1 MKAIKVIGKILLWTL
16 AVVVVLLLALPL
28 WIGPVVKGVANSVV
42 PGITGTDFHL
52 GEFGLNPYTGT
63 LHVGDMQLANPTNF
77 SEKNAVDLKAFDV
90 DFAMTSLFSGKK
102 YRVEFVEVNGIVVH
116 SDFPKGDNFM
126 QILENVTGGDVEP
139 EAEAKE
145 GEQQPDVEP
154 EAPKS
159 EGTAESAESEQVE
172 EKESKG
178 VQIDRIT
185 LKDVT
190 IKYGLPVKIPMDIEL
205 TGIGAES
212 ENGASFEE
220 VWDAVFTKV
229 KSVLT
234 SVGGALSDLG
244 KGAADA
250 LKDAGGAA
258 AGALKDVGGAAADTL
273 KDAGGAAADTL
284 KDAGG
289 AAADTLKDAGGAAAD
304 ALKSAGGAATDALK
318 SAGDGLKGLFG
329 K

>member
-126 QILENVTGGDVEP
+126 QIAENATGGKMESQAGMSEVEQP
-139 EAEAKE
+139 KVETKAPKADETAEAE
-145 GEQQPDVEP
+145 QQ
-154 EAPKS
+154 
-159 EGTAESAESEQVE
+159 E
-172 EKESKG
+172 EKPSKG
-178 VQIDRIT
+178 VQIDRVT

-234 SVGGALSDLG
+234 SVGGALGDLG

-250 LKDAGGAA
+250 LKGAGDAAVGAITDAGGAA
-258 AGALKDVGGAAADTL
+258 TDAL
-273 KDAGGAAADTL
+273 KDAGGAATDAL
-284 KDAGG
+284 KDASG
-289 AAADTLKDAGGAAAD
+289 AATDTLKDAGGAAAD

>member
-28 WIGPVVKGVANSVV
+28 WIGPVVKGVANAVV
-42 PGITGTDFHL
+42 PGITGTGFHL

-77 SEKNAVDLKAFDV
+77 SDKNAVDLKALDV
-90 DFAMTSLFSGKK
+90 DFAVTSLFSGKK
-102 YRVEFVEVNGIVVH
+102 YRVEFVEVNGVFVH
-116 SDFPKGDNFM
+116 VDVPKAANFLQIAENASGGKDGD
-126 QILENVTGGDVEP
+126 
-139 EAEAKE
+139 EAAK
-145 GEQQPDVEP
+145 
-154 EAPKS
+154 
-159 EGTAESAESEQVE
+159 GTADVNAPDAQEIKSQQTRPDGAKAEDAQDS
-172 EKESKG
+172 KESKG

-185 LKDVT
+185 LKGVT
-190 IKYGLPVKIPMDIEL
+190 VKYGLPVTIPMDLEL

-229 KSVLT
+229 KSAVT
-234 SVGGALSDLG
+234 SVGGALGDLG

-258 AGALKDVGGAAADTL
+258 AGALKDASGAAT
-273 KDAGGAAADTL
+273 
-284 KDAGG
+284 
-289 AAADTLKDAGGAAAD
+289 DTLKDAGGAAAD

>member
-28 WIGPVVKGVANSVV
+28 WIGPVVKGVANAVV
-42 PGITGTDFHL
+42 PGITGTGFHL

-77 SEKNAVDLKAFDV
+77 SDKNAVDLKALDV
-90 DFAMTSLFSGKK
+90 DFAMASLFSGKK
-102 YRVEFVEVNGIVVH
+102 YRVEFVEVNGVFVH
-116 SDFPKGDNFM
+116 VDVPKAANFL
-126 QILENVTGGDVEP
+126 QIAENATGGKDGD
-139 EAEAKE
+139 EAAK
-145 GEQQPDVEP
+145 
-154 EAPKS
+154 
-159 EGTAESAESEQVE
+159 GTADVNAPDAQDIKSQQAGPDGAKAEDAQDS
-172 EKESKG
+172 KESKG

-185 LKDVT
+185 LKGVT
-190 IKYGLPVKIPMDIEL
+190 VKYGLPVTIPMDLEL

-220 VWDAVFTKV
+220 VWDVVFTKV
-229 KSVLT
+229 KSAVT
-234 SVGGALSDLG
+234 SVGGALGDLG

-258 AGALKDVGGAAADTL
+258 AGALKDASGAAT
-273 KDAGGAAADTL
+273 
-284 KDAGG
+284 
-289 AAADTLKDAGGAAAD
+289 DTLKDAGGAAAD
-304 ALKSAGGAATDALK
+304 ALKGAGGAATDALK

>member
-1 MKAIKVIGKILLWTL
+1 MKKKLKLVAKILLWLL
-16 AVVVVLLLALPL
+16 AGVVVLLLALPL
-28 WIGPVVKGVANSVV
+28 WIGPVVKGVANAVV

-90 DFAMTSLFSGKK
+90 DFAMTSLFFGKK
-102 YRVEFVEVNGIVVH
+102 YRVEFVEVNGVFVH
-116 SDFPKGDNFM
+116 VDVPKAANFL
-126 QILENVTGGDVEP
+126 QIAENATGGGDDD
-139 EAEAKE
+139 EAEAQTVDVKAPE
-145 GEQQPDVEP
+145 AQQTEAQQAESTKAEPEQQ
-154 EAPKS
+154 
-159 EGTAESAESEQVE
+159 E

-190 IKYGLPVKIPMDIEL
+190 VKYGLPVKIPMDLEL
-205 TGIGAES
+205 DGIGADS
-212 ENGASFEE
+212 EYGAAFMD
-220 VWDAVFTKV
+220 VWVAVKDKV
-229 KSVLT
+229 LSAAN
-234 SVGGALSDLG
+234 SVGGALGDLG
-244 KGAADA
+244 KGAANALKDASGAAADALKDASGAATDA

-258 AGALKDVGGAAADTL
+258 T
-273 KDAGGAAADTL
+273 
-284 KDAGG
+284 
-289 AAADTLKDAGGAAAD
+289 DTLKDAGGAAAD

>member
-126 QILENVTGGDVEP
+126 QIAENATGGGDDD
-139 EAEAKE
+139 EAEAQTVDVKAPE
-145 GEQQPDVEP
+145 AQQTEAQQAESTKAEPEQQ
-154 EAPKS
+154 
-159 EGTAESAESEQVE
+159 E

-190 IKYGLPVKIPMDIEL
+190 VKYGLPVKIPMDLEL
-205 TGIGAES
+205 DGIGADS
-212 ENGASFEE
+212 EYGAAFMD
-220 VWDAVFTKV
+220 VWIAVRDKV
-229 KSVLT
+229 MSVVT
-234 SVGGALSDLG
+234 SVGGAVGDLG
-244 KGAADA
+244 KSAAGA
-250 LKDAGGAA
+250 LKDAGGATVD
-258 AGALKDVGGAAADTL
+258 ALKDAH
-273 KDAGGAAADTL
+273 
-284 KDAGG
+284 
-289 AAADTLKDAGGAAAD
+289 
-304 ALKSAGGAATDALK
+304 GAATDALK
-318 SAGDGLKGLFG
+318 DAGKGIKNLF

>member
-28 WIGPVVKGVANSVV
+28 WIGPVVKGVANTVA
-42 PGITGTDFHL
+42 PRITGTDFHL

-90 DFAMTSLFSGKK
+90 DFAVTSLFFGKK
-102 YRVEFVEVNGIVVH
+102 YRVEFVEVNGVFVH
-116 SDFPKGDNFM
+116 VDVPKAANFL
-126 QILENVTGGDVEP
+126 QIAENATGGGDDD
-139 EAEAKE
+139 EAEAQTVDVKAPE
-145 GEQQPDVEP
+145 AQQTEAQQAESTKAEPEQQ
-154 EAPKS
+154 
-159 EGTAESAESEQVE
+159 E

-190 IKYGLPVKIPMDIEL
+190 VKYGLPVKIPMDLEL
-205 TGIGAES
+205 DGIGADS
-212 ENGASFEE
+212 EYGAAFMD
-220 VWDAVFTKV
+220 VWVAVKDKV
-229 KSVLT
+229 LSAAN
-234 SVGGALSDLG
+234 SVGGALGDLG
-244 KGAADA
+244 KGAANALKDASGAAADA
-250 LKDAGGAA
+250 LKDASGAA
-258 AGALKDVGGAAADTL
+258 TDTL
-273 KDAGGAAADTL
+273 KDAGGAT
-284 KDAGG
+284 
-289 AAADTLKDAGGAAAD
+289 AD

>member
-1 MKAIKVIGKILLWTL
+1 MKVIKVIGKILLWVL
-16 AVVVVLLLALPL
+16 AIVVVLLLALPL

-42 PGITGTDFHL
+42 PGITGTGFHL

-63 LHVGDMQLANPTNF
+63 LHVGDMQLANPPNF

-90 DFAMTSLFSGKK
+90 DFAMTSLLFGKK
-102 YRVEFVEVNGIVVH
+102 YRVEFVEVNGVFVH
-116 SDFPKGDNFM
+116 IDVPKADNFLK
-126 QILENVTGGDVEP
+126 IAENATGG
-139 EAEAKE
+139 KE
-145 GEQQPDVEP
+145 GSQAEVQEVEQAKTEVSKVDEDT
-154 EAPKS
+154 E
-159 EGTAESAESEQVE
+159 TAESEQPE
-172 EKESKG
+172 EKPSKG

-185 LKDVT
+185 LKNVT
-190 IKYGLPVKIPMDIEL
+190 IKYGLPVTIPMDIEL
-205 TGIGAES
+205 TGIGADS
-212 ENGASFEE
+212 EYGAAFMD
-220 VWDAVFTKV
+220 VWVAVKDKV
-229 KSVLT
+229 LSAAN
-234 SVGGALSDLG
+234 SVGGALGDLG
-244 KGAADA
+244 KGAASA

-258 AGALKDVGGAAADTL
+258 ADAL

-289 AAADTLKDAGGAAAD
+289 AATDTLKDAGGAAAD

>member
-1 MKAIKVIGKILLWTL
+1 MKTIKVIGKILLWVL
-16 AVVVVLLLALPL
+16 AIVVVLLLALPL
-28 WIGPVVKGVANSVV
+28 WIGPVVKGVANTVA
-42 PGITGTDFHL
+42 PRITGTDFHL

-90 DFAMTSLFSGKK
+90 DFAMTSLLFGKK

-126 QILENVTGGDVEP
+126 QILENATGDGDDDEADTQKVDVNAPDAQKVEAQQDDP
-139 EAEAKE
+139 AK
-145 GEQQPDVEP
+145 
-154 EAPKS
+154 
-159 EGTAESAESEQVE
+159 AESEQQE

-234 SVGGALSDLG
+234 SVGGALGDLG

-250 LKDAGGAA
+250 LKGAGDAAAGVITDAGGAA
-258 AGALKDVGGAAADTL
+258 TDALKDASGAAT
-273 KDAGGAAADTL
+273 
-284 KDAGG
+284 
-289 AAADTLKDAGGAAAD
+289 DTLKDAGGAAAD

>member
-1 MKAIKVIGKILLWTL
+1 MNKKLKLVGKILLWAL
-16 AVVVVLLLALPL
+16 AGVVVLLLALPL
-28 WIGPVVKGVANSVV
+28 WIGPVVKGVANTVV

-90 DFAMTSLFSGKK
+90 DFAMTSLFFGKK
-102 YRVEFVEVNGIVVH
+102 YRVEFVEVNGIFIH

-126 QILENVTGGDVEP
+126 QILENATGGEVEP
-139 EAEAKE
+139 EAETQE
-145 GEQQPDVEP
+145 VEQPKVEP
-154 EAPKS
+154 EAPKA
-159 EGTAESAESEQVE
+159 EETAKSAEPEQAE

-212 ENGASFEE
+212 EYGASFSE
-220 VWDAVFTKV
+220 VWDDVFTKV
-229 KSVLT
+229 KSALT
-234 SVGGALSDLG
+234 AVGGAIGDLG
-244 KGAADA
+244 KGAA
-250 LKDAGGAA
+250 GAI
-258 AGALKDVGGAAADTL
+258 

-304 ALKSAGGAATDALK
+304 ALKSAG
-318 SAGDGLKGLFG
+318 DGIKNLF

>member
-1 MKAIKVIGKILLWTL
+1 MKKKLKLVAKILLWVL
-16 AVVVVLLLALPL
+16 AGVVVLLLALPL
-28 WIGPVVKGVANSVV
+28 WIGPVVKGVANAVV

-90 DFAMTSLFSGKK
+90 DFAMTSLFFGKK
-102 YRVEFVEVNGIVVH
+102 YRVEFVEVNGVFVH
-116 SDFPKGDNFM
+116 VDVPKAANFL
-126 QILENVTGGDVEP
+126 QIAENATGGGDDD
-139 EAEAKE
+139 EAEAQTVDVKAPE
-145 GEQQPDVEP
+145 AQQAESTKAEPEQQ
-154 EAPKS
+154 
-159 EGTAESAESEQVE
+159 E

-190 IKYGLPVKIPMDIEL
+190 VKYGLPVKIPMDLEL
-205 TGIGAES
+205 DGIGADS
-212 ENGASFEE
+212 EYGAAFMD
-220 VWDAVFTKV
+220 VWIAVRDKV
-229 KSVLT
+229 MSVVT
-234 SVGGALSDLG
+234 SVGGAVGDLG
-244 KGAADA
+244 KSAAGALKDAGDAAAGALKDAHGAATDA

-258 AGALKDVGGAAADTL
+258 T
-273 KDAGGAAADTL
+273 
-284 KDAGG
+284 
-289 AAADTLKDAGGAAAD
+289 DTLKDAGGAAAD

>member
-1 MKAIKVIGKILLWTL
+1 MKAIKVIGKILLWAL
-16 AVVVVLLLALPL
+16 AVIVVLLLALPL
-28 WIGPVVKGVANSVV
+28 WIGPVVKGVANTVA
-42 PGITGTDFHL
+42 PRITGTDFHL

-90 DFAMTSLFSGKK
+90 DFAMTSLFFGKK
-102 YRVEFVEVNGIVVH
+102 YRVEFVEVNGIFIH

-126 QILENVTGGDVEP
+126 QILENATGGKKEP
-139 EAEAKE
+139 EAETQE
-145 GEQQPDVEP
+145 VEQPKVEP
-154 EAPKS
+154 EAPKA
-159 EGTAESAESEQVE
+159 EETAKSAEPEQAE

-212 ENGASFEE
+212 EYGASFSE
-220 VWDAVFTKV
+220 VWDDVFTKV
-229 KSVLT
+229 KSALT
-234 SVGGALSDLG
+234 AVGGAIGDLG
-244 KGAADA
+244 KGAA
-250 LKDAGGAA
+250 GAI
-258 AGALKDVGGAAADTL
+258 
-273 KDAGGAAADTL
+273 KDAGGAAADAL

-304 ALKSAGGAATDALK
+304 ALKSAG
-318 SAGDGLKGLFG
+318 DGIKNLF

>member
-1 MKAIKVIGKILLWTL
+1 MKKKLKLVAKILLWVL
-16 AVVVVLLLALPL
+16 AGVVVLLLALPL
-28 WIGPVVKGVANSVV
+28 WIGPVVKGVANAVV

-90 DFAMTSLFSGKK
+90 DFAMTSLFFGKK
-102 YRVEFVEVNGIVVH
+102 YRVEFVEVNGVFVH
-116 SDFPKGDNFM
+116 VDVPKAANFL
-126 QILENVTGGDVEP
+126 QIAENATGGGDDD
-139 EAEAKE
+139 EAEAQTVDVKAPE
-145 GEQQPDVEP
+145 AQQTEAQQAESTKAEPEQQ
-154 EAPKS
+154 
-159 EGTAESAESEQVE
+159 E

-190 IKYGLPVKIPMDIEL
+190 VKYGLPVKIPMDLEL
-205 TGIGAES
+205 DGIGADS
-212 ENGASFEE
+212 EYGAAFMG
-220 VWDAVFTKV
+220 VWIAVKDKV
-229 KSVLT
+229 LSAAN
-234 SVGGALSDLG
+234 SVGGALGDLG
-244 KGAADA
+244 KGAANALKDASGAAADA
-250 LKDAGGAA
+250 LKDASGAA
-258 AGALKDVGGAAADTL
+258 TDTL
-273 KDAGGAAADTL
+273 KDAGGAT
-284 KDAGG
+284 
-289 AAADTLKDAGGAAAD
+289 AD

>member
-1 MKAIKVIGKILLWTL
+1 MKAIKVIGKILLWAL

-28 WIGPVVKGVANSVV
+28 WIGPVVKGVANAVV

-77 SEKNAVDLKAFDV
+77 SEKNAVDLKALDV

-102 YRVEFVEVNGIVVH
+102 YRVEFVEVNGVFVH
-116 SDFPKGDNFM
+116 VDVPKADNFLK
-126 QILENVTGGDVEP
+126 IAENATGGKKEPQAKAPEVGQPKVEQPKP
-139 EAEAKE
+139 ETQMAEK
-145 GEQQPDVEP
+145 
-154 EAPKS
+154 
-159 EGTAESAESEQVE
+159 TAEPEQVE
-172 EKESKG
+172 EKPSKG

-185 LKDVT
+185 IRGVT

-205 TGIGAES
+205 TGIGADS
-212 ENGASFEE
+212 EYGAAFMD
-220 VWDAVFTKV
+220 VWVAVRDKV
-229 KSVLT
+229 LSVAN
-234 SVGGALSDLG
+234 SVGGALGDLG
-244 KGAADA
+244 KGAASA
-250 LKDAGGAA
+250 
-258 AGALKDVGGAAADTL
+258 L

-304 ALKSAGGAATDALK
+304 ALKGAGGAAADSLKDAGGAAADALK
-318 SAGDGLKGLFG
+318 SAGDGLKGLF
-329 K
+329 KK

>member
-1 MKAIKVIGKILLWTL
+1 MNKKLKLVGKILLWAL
-16 AVVVVLLLALPL
+16 AGVVVLLLALPL
-28 WIGPVVKGVANSVV
+28 WIGPVVKGVANTVV

-90 DFAMTSLFSGKK
+90 DFAMTSLFFGKK
-102 YRVEFVEVNGIVVH
+102 YRVEFVEVNGVFVH
-116 SDFPKGDNFM
+116 VDVPKAANFLQIAENASGGKDGDEAAKGTADVNAPDA
-126 QILENVTGGDVEP
+126 QDIKSQQTGPD
-139 EAEAKE
+139 EAK
-145 GEQQPDVEP
+145 
-154 EAPKS
+154 
-159 EGTAESAESEQVE
+159 AEDAQDG
-172 EKESKG
+172 KESKG

-185 LKDVT
+185 LKGVT
-190 IKYGLPVKIPMDIEL
+190 VKYGLPVTIPMNIEL

-212 ENGASFEE
+212 ENGASFAE

-234 SVGGALSDLG
+234 SVGGALGDLG
-244 KGAADA
+244 KGAA
-250 LKDAGGAA
+250 GAI
-258 AGALKDVGGAAADTL
+258 

-304 ALKSAGGAATDALK
+304 ALKSAG
-318 SAGDGLKGLFG
+318 DGIKNLF

>member
-1 MKAIKVIGKILLWTL
+1 MNKKLKIVGKILLWAL
-16 AVVVVLLLALPL
+16 AGVVVLLLALPL
-28 WIGPVVKGVANSVV
+28 WIGPVVKGVANTVV

-90 DFAMTSLFSGKK
+90 DFAMTSLFFGKK
-102 YRVEFVEVNGIVVH
+102 YRVEFVEVNGIFIH

-126 QILENVTGGDVEP
+126 QILENATGGKKES
-139 EAEAKE
+139 EAETQE
-145 GEQQPDVEP
+145 VEQPKVEP
-154 EAPKS
+154 EAPKA
-159 EGTAESAESEQVE
+159 EETAKSTEPEQAE

-212 ENGASFEE
+212 EYGASFSE
-220 VWDAVFTKV
+220 VWDDVFTKV
-229 KSVLT
+229 KSALT
-234 SVGGALSDLG
+234 AVGGAIGDLG
-244 KGAADA
+244 KGAA
-250 LKDAGGAA
+250 GAI
-258 AGALKDVGGAAADTL
+258 

-284 KDAGG
+284 KEAGG

-304 ALKSAGGAATDALK
+304 ALKSAG
-318 SAGDGLKGLFG
+318 DGIKNLF

>member
-28 WIGPVVKGVANSVV
+28 WIGPVVKGVANAVA
-42 PGITGTDFHL
+42 PRITGTDFHL

-90 DFAMTSLFSGKK
+90 DFAMTSLLFGKK
-102 YRVEFVEVNGIVVH
+102 YRVEFVEVNGVVVH

-139 EAEAKE
+139 EAEAQE
-145 GEQQPDVEP
+145 GEQQPNVEP
-154 EAPKS
+154 EAPKA
-159 EGTAESAESEQVE
+159 EETAESAQSEQAE

-205 TGIGAES
+205 TEIGAES

-229 KSVLT
+229 KSALT
-234 SVGGALSDLG
+234 AVGGAIGDLG
-244 KGAADA
+244 KGAANA

-258 AGALKDVGGAAADTL
+258 ADALT
-273 KDAGGAAADTL
+273 
-284 KDAGG
+284 DAGG

-304 ALKSAGGAATDALK
+304 ALKGAGDAATDALK
-318 SAGDGLKGLFG
+318 SVGDGFKGLLG

>member
-1 MKAIKVIGKILLWTL
+1 MKAMKKIGKILLWI
-16 AVVVVLLLALPL
+16 AVVVVVLLLALPL
-28 WIGPVVKGVANSVV
+28 WIGPVAKGVANAVAPKV
-42 PGITGTDFHL
+42 TGTDFNL
-52 GEFGLNPYTGT
+52 GEFALNPYTGT

-90 DFAMTSLFSGKK
+90 DFAMTSLFFGKK
-102 YRVEFVEVNGIVVH
+102 YRVEFVEVNGIFIH

-126 QILENVTGGDVEP
+126 QILDNATGGEVEP
-139 EAEAKE
+139 EAETQDV
-145 GEQQPDVEP
+145 EQPKVEP
-154 EAPKS
+154 EAPKA
-159 EGTAESAESEQVE
+159 EETAKSAEPEQAE

-190 IKYGLPVKIPMDIEL
+190 IKYGLPVEIPMDIEL

-212 ENGASFEE
+212 EYGASFSE

-234 SVGGALSDLG
+234 SVGGAAIDLG
-244 KGAADA
+244 KSAAGA

-258 AGALKDVGGAAADTL
+258 ADS
-273 KDAGGAAADTL
+273 L

-304 ALKSAGGAATDALK
+304 ALKSAG
-318 SAGDGLKGLFG
+318 DGIKNLF

>member
-126 QILENVTGGDVEP
+126 QIAENATGGGDDD
-139 EAEAKE
+139 EAEAQTVDVKAPE
-145 GEQQPDVEP
+145 AQQAESTKAEPEQQ
-154 EAPKS
+154 
-159 EGTAESAESEQVE
+159 E

-190 IKYGLPVKIPMDIEL
+190 VKYGLPVKIPMDLEL
-205 TGIGAES
+205 DGIGADS
-212 ENGASFEE
+212 EYGAAFMD
-220 VWDAVFTKV
+220 VWIAVRDKV
-229 KSVLT
+229 MSVVT
-234 SVGGALSDLG
+234 SVGGAVGDLG
-244 KGAADA
+244 KSAAGA
-250 LKDAGGAA
+250 LKDAGGATVD
-258 AGALKDVGGAAADTL
+258 ALKDAHGATVDAL
-273 KDAGGAAADTL
+273 KDAH
-284 KDAGG
+284 
-289 AAADTLKDAGGAAAD
+289 
-304 ALKSAGGAATDALK
+304 GAATDALK
-318 SAGDGLKGLFG
+318 DAGKGIKNLLK
-329 K
+329 

>member
-1 MKAIKVIGKILLWTL
+1 MKKKLKLVAKILLWVL
-16 AVVVVLLLALPL
+16 AGVVVLLLALPL
-28 WIGPVVKGVANSVV
+28 WIGPVVKGVANAVV

-90 DFAMTSLFSGKK
+90 DFAMASLLFGKK
-102 YRVEFVEVNGIVVH
+102 YRVEFVEVNGVFVH
-116 SDFPKGDNFM
+116 VDVPKAANFLQIAENASGGKDGDEAAKGTADVNAPDA
-126 QILENVTGGDVEP
+126 QDIKSQQTGPD
-139 EAEAKE
+139 EAK
-145 GEQQPDVEP
+145 
-154 EAPKS
+154 
-159 EGTAESAESEQVE
+159 AEDAQDG
-172 EKESKG
+172 KESKG

-185 LKDVT
+185 LKGVT
-190 IKYGLPVKIPMDIEL
+190 VKYGLPVTIPMNIEL
-205 TGIGAES
+205 VGIGAES

-220 VWDAVFTKV
+220 AWDAVFTKV

-234 SVGGALSDLG
+234 SVGGALGDLG

-250 LKDAGGAA
+250 LKGAGDAA
-258 AGALKDVGGAAADTL
+258 AGAITDVGGAATDAL
-273 KDAGGAAADTL
+273 KDAGGAAT
-284 KDAGG
+284 
-289 AAADTLKDAGGAAAD
+289 DTLKDAGGAAAD
-304 ALKSAGGAATDALK
+304 ALKGAGGAATDALK

>member
-1 MKAIKVIGKILLWTL
+1 MNKKLKLVGKILLWAL
-16 AVVVVLLLALPL
+16 AGVVVLLLALPL
-28 WIGPVVKGVANSVV
+28 WIGPVVKGVANTVV

-90 DFAMTSLFSGKK
+90 DFAMTSLFFGKK
-102 YRVEFVEVNGIVVH
+102 YRVEFVEVNGIFIH

-126 QILENVTGGDVEP
+126 QILENATGGKKEP
-139 EAEAKE
+139 EAETQE
-145 GEQQPDVEP
+145 VEQPKVEP
-154 EAPKS
+154 EAPKA
-159 EGTAESAESEQVE
+159 EETAKSAEPEQAE

-220 VWDAVFTKV
+220 AWDAVFTKV

-234 SVGGALSDLG
+234 SVGGAIGDLG
-244 KGAADA
+244 KGAA
-250 LKDAGGAA
+250 GAI
-258 AGALKDVGGAAADTL
+258 

-304 ALKSAGGAATDALK
+304 ALKSAG
-318 SAGDGLKGLFG
+318 DGIKNLF